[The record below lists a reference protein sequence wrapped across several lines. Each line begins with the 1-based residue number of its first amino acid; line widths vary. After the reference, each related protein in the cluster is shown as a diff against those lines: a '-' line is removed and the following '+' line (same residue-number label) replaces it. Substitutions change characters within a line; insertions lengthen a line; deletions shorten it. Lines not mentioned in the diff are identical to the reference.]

1 MMYGIAVPLLILIVL
16 SACAS
21 RPISNAD
28 AILAPMERILDTTYL
43 QAALDTGE
51 VTVKRDSGFI
61 GSVCSSRIFVDG
73 HPFADIRIEEKVVLY
88 IPEGFHILSAW
99 PTGVCGGE
107 MADIEV
113 TIKAGT
119 QSSFR
124 VGYGD
129 SGDFFINPTAF

>member
-1 MMYGIAVPLLILIVL
+1 MMYRIAVLLLILIVL

-21 RPISNAD
+21 RPISSALS
-28 AILAPMERILDTTYL
+28 IPVPIERILDATYL
-43 QAALDTGE
+43 QAAPGTGE

-73 HPFADIRIEEKVVLY
+73 RPVADIRIEEKVVLY
-88 IPEGFHILSAW
+88 IPEGDHILSAW

-124 VGYGD
+124 VGYG
-129 SGDFFINPTAF
+129 SGTDFFIYPAAF